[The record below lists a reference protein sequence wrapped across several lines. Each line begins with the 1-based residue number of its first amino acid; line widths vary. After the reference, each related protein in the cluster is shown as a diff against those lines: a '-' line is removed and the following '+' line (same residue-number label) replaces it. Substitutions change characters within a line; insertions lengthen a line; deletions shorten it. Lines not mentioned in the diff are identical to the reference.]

1 MIRHLGRATRSHLFR
16 SFSTTITTTKST
28 PPLSTESIL
37 TRATNGDP
45 HNEARTLIQQ
55 GRRRTRQNGEILI
68 PSTTT
73 QSLCDA
79 YRACHGDLDVDGND
93 NETSNNNRAKRR
105 EFLLT
110 LARDMNLDEAIT
122 REAIQNA
129 SKLNDKID
137 SPERF
142 RRVTSHLR
150 QTLTPAYETL
160 FSRILAQ
167 VPDGMNFL
175 VQLRSDLLREIRS
188 PPSSSSSSSSSPV
201 GSGGSGSSVGG
212 VEEKEKEK
220 ENHLKEA
227 RYLKDLDMN
236 LKTSMVE
243 WFSMSF
249 ISLERITMNM
259 SGNVLDQIVQGEKV
273 HPIQNFSS

>member
-1 MIRHLGRATRSHLFR
+1 MIHHLRRATRSHLLR
-16 SFSTTITTTKST
+16 SLSTTTTTKSPPPP

-45 HNEARTLIQQ
+45 HHEARTLIQQ
-55 GRRRTRQNGEILI
+55 GRRRSRQNGEILI

-73 QSLCDA
+73 QSFCDA
-79 YRACHGDLDVDGND
+79 YRACHGDGGANND
-93 NETSNNNRAKRR
+93 TSNSNRAKRR
-105 EFLLT
+105 DFLLT
-110 LARDMNLDEAIT
+110 LARDMNLDEAFT
-122 REAIQNA
+122 RDAIQKA
-129 SKLNDKID
+129 SELNEEKDTH
-137 SPERF
+137 ERF

-150 QTLTPAYETL
+150 RTLTPAYETL

-188 PPSSSSSSSSSPV
+188 PPSSSSSPFSSPV
-201 GSGGSGSSVGG
+201 GDGSSGGGG
-212 VEEKEKEK
+212 EEKEKE
-220 ENHLKEA
+220 NDHHLEEA
-227 RYLKDLDMN
+227 RNLKDLDLN

-249 ISLERITMNM
+249 LSLERVTMDM
-259 SGNVLDQIVQGEKV
+259 PGNVLDQIVQGEKV
-273 HPIQNFSS
+273 HPINSFSS

>member
-16 SFSTTITTTKST
+16 SFSTTTTTTKST

-79 YRACHGDLDVDGND
+79 YRACHGNGDVDDDD

-188 PPSSSSSSSSSPV
+188 PPSSPSSSSSSPV
-201 GSGGSGSSVGG
+201 GSGGSGSSGG
-212 VEEKEKEK
+212 GEEKEK